1 MSARS
6 RCTVVLLLACLL
18 GAPAP
23 LLSQSASARFEQGL
37 LKENA
42 EGTLNEAIVIFK
54 GIAEDKAAE
63 PAIRARAQLHVGICY
78 EKLGWR
84 EAGAAYQKV
93 IDSYPQQHQEVAL
106 ARERMARL
114 VAASKEDTSRT
125 TLRKVHFPNKLTWD
139 AQLSPDGKS
148 VALVNVDDGWLW
160 IAPTS
165 SRLGPGFPGT
175 PKALDT
181 QGVQIDWPGFAWSGD
196 GRFIAF
202 NGAKVEEGRQRI
214 YVVSASGGG
223 PVQVHE
229 NNRDA
234 RVVNYRMSLSP
245 NGGTLA
251 FSSMDGDVL
260 HIYKMPVKGGS
271 PERLVD
277 APAREPV
284 FSPDGKM
291 IAYVEDKDLGRG
303 GGGLWVIPAA
313 GGVPTRVADAG
324 NASSPVWSPNGEMLA
339 FVDYAAGNQIHV
351 VRVKRDGKPAGEE
364 IRIDCPEGVSEVP
377 RLAGWTPGNE
387 IWAVVKAPTEFAL
400 YTQAVEGGKA
410 TFVAQGGYP
419 IQPRWSPDGKR
430 IFHVNNRGNASGD
443 WQDLGIAHVPAEGGD
458 VTRIPLHS
466 EVKIRLQAYGTGN
479 RVSPDGRT
487 IVFAGHQSQ
496 TPVNSMHI
504 WTLAATGG
512 TPRQL
517 TDAPAPF
524 RDWYPC
530 WSPDGRT
537 IAFVRMKAP
546 ETWTDTGEGDIYLIP
561 ADGGEPRRV
570 TSESDRVFSTGPV
583 LWSPDAKWLAFFS
596 RDVDGVD
603 GTIKIIP
610 AEGGPPRIVAKVT
623 KVFANK
629 EMAWSPDGRRIAY
642 NEPGKKIRIVAL
654 DDGKTVEI
662 EPDLK
667 DVKQIYNVDWS
678 PDGKTLVFAGFAG
691 ADPEIWTISN
701 FLLAGVRR

>member
-1 MSARS
+1 MTRTALAW
-6 RCTVVLLLACLL
+6 TVVLLAVAWLPAATQDRQVLFEKALALEE
-18 GAPAP
+18 A
-23 LLSQSASARFEQGL
+23 QGRL
-37 LKENA
+37 QDALALYQK
-42 EGTLNEAIVIFK
+42 IVDESS
-54 GIAEDKAAE
+54 GDQALAAQ
-63 PAIRARAQLHVGICY
+63 AQLHIGICY
-78 EKLGWR
+78 EKLGRR
-84 EAGAAYQKV
+84 EARAAYQKV
-93 IDSYPQQHQEVAL
+93 IDGFPQQQQEVAL
-106 ARERMARL
+106 AKERMGRL
-114 VAASKEDTSRT
+114 VAASREDTSRPT
-125 TLRKVHFPNKLTWD
+125 FRKINLPNKITWD

-148 VALVNVDDGWLW
+148 IALVDVKDGWLW

-165 SRLGPGFPGT
+165 SKLGPGFPGT

-181 QGVQIDWPGFAWSGD
+181 QGVQIDWPGFTWSGD

-214 YVVSASGGG
+214 YVVSASGGS
-223 PVQVHE
+223 PIQVHE

-245 NGGTLA
+245 NGETLA
-251 FSSMDGDVL
+251 LASMDGDAL
-260 HIYKMPVKGGS
+260 HIYTKPVKGG
-271 PERLVD
+271 PLERLVD

-291 IAYVEDKDLGRG
+291 IAYVEDRDLGRG
-303 GGGLWVIPAA
+303 GGGLWVIPAT
-313 GGVPTRVADAG
+313 GGLPVRVADAE

-351 VRVKRDGKPAGEE
+351 VRVKREGKPANEE
-364 IRIDCPEGVSEVP
+364 ITINCPEGVNEVP

-400 YTQAVEGGKA
+400 YTQGVEGGKA
-410 TFVAQGGYP
+410 TFVTQGGYP
-419 IQPRWSPDGKR
+419 TEPRWSPDGKR

-443 WQDLGIAHVPAEGGD
+443 WQELGIAYVPAEGGD

-479 RVSPDGRT
+479 HVSPDGKT
-487 IVFAGHQSQ
+487 IVFAGHKSQ
-496 TPVNSMHI
+496 APISTMHI
-504 WTLAATGG
+504 WTLAVAGG

-517 TDAPAPF
+517 SDAPAPF
-524 RDWYPC
+524 RDWYPS
-530 WSPDGRT
+530 WSPDGRN
-537 IAFVRMKAP
+537 IAFVRM
-546 ETWTDTGEGDIYLIP
+546 ETPKDWTGAGEGSIYVIP
-561 ADGGEPRRV
+561 AGGGEPRRIS
-570 TSESDRVFSTGPV
+570 SESDRVFSTGQV
-583 LWSPDAKWLAFFS
+583 LWSPDGKLLAFFS

-603 GTIKIIP
+603 GTIKVIP
-610 AEGGPPRIVAKVT
+610 AEGGQPRIVANAQKI
-623 KVFANK
+623 FANK

-642 NEPGKKIRIVAL
+642 NEPGNKIKIVAL

-678 PDGKTLVFAGFAG
+678 PDGKTLVFAGFTG

-701 FLLAGVRR
+701 FLPSAGRK

>member
-1 MSARS
+1 MHIRS
-6 RCTVVLLLACLL
+6 RSMVVLLLGCLL
-18 GAPAP
+18 SVPV
-23 LLSQSASARFEQGL
+23 LLQSQSATALFEQAL

-42 EGTLNEAIVIFK
+42 EGSLNEAVALFSR
-54 GIAEDKAAE
+54 IAGDKTAD
-63 PAIRARAQLHVGICY
+63 PSIRAKAQLHVGICY
-78 EKLGWR
+78 EKLGRR

-93 IDSYPQQHQEVAL
+93 IDAFPQQQQEVGL

-114 VAASKEDTSRT
+114 VAASNGDSIRPTF
-125 TLRKVHFPNKLTWD
+125 RKINLPNKMTWD

-148 VALVNVDDGWLW
+148 IALVDVKDGWLW

-165 SRLGPGFPGT
+165 SKLGRGFPGT
-175 PKALDT
+175 PRALDT
-181 QGVQIDWPGFAWSGD
+181 QGVQIDWPGFTWSGD

-214 YVVSASGGG
+214 YVVSSSGGS
-223 PVQVHE
+223 PIQVHE

-245 NGGTLA
+245 NGETLA
-251 FSSMDGDVL
+251 LASMDGDAL
-260 HIYKMPVKGGS
+260 HIYTKPVKGG
-271 PERLVD
+271 PLERLVD

-303 GGGLWVIPAA
+303 GGGLWVIPAT
-313 GGVPTRVADAG
+313 GGLPVRVADAE

-351 VRVKRDGKPAGEE
+351 VRVKREGKPANEE
-364 IRIDCPEGVSEVP
+364 TTINCPEGVNEVP

-400 YTQAVEGGKA
+400 YTQGVEGGKA
-410 TFVAQGGYP
+410 TFVTQGGYP
-419 IQPRWSPDGKR
+419 IEPRWSPDGKR

-443 WQDLGIAHVPAEGGD
+443 WQALGIAYVPAEGGD

-479 RVSPDGRT
+479 HVSPDGKT
-487 IVFAGHQSQ
+487 IVFAGHKSQ
-496 TPVNSMHI
+496 APISTMHI
-504 WTLAATGG
+504 WTLAIAGG
-512 TPRQL
+512 TPSQL
-517 TDAPAPF
+517 SDAPAPF
-524 RDWYPC
+524 RDWYPS
-530 WSPDGRT
+530 WSPDGRN
-537 IAFVRMKAP
+537 IAFVRMTVP
-546 ETWTDTGEGDIYLIP
+546 GTWTDAGGGDIYVIP
-561 ADGGEPRRV
+561 ATGGEPRRV
-570 TSESDRVFSTGPV
+570 SSEADRVFSTGPV
-583 LWSPDAKWLAFFS
+583 LWSPDGKLLAYFS
-596 RDVDGVD
+596 RDVDSVD
-603 GTIKIIP
+603 GTIKVIP
-610 AEGGPPRIVAKVT
+610 AEGGPPRVLAKVQ
-623 KVFANK
+623 KIFANK

-642 NEPGKKIRIVAL
+642 NEPGNKIKIVSL

-678 PDGKTLVFAGFAG
+678 PDGKTLVFAGFTG
-691 ADPEIWTISN
+691 ADPEIWAISN
-701 FLLAGVRR
+701 FLPAVGRK